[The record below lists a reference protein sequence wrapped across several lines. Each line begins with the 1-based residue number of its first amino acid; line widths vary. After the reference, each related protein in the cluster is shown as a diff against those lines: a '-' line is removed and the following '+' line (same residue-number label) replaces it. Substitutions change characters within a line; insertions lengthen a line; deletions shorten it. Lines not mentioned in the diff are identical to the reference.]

1 MKIAFVGLG
10 QMGRPMALNLRKSG
24 AEIIVSSR
32 SDRLFAEMREKGT
45 RPASDLNEIAA
56 ADVIITCL
64 PGTESVRAYLLGD
77 DGLLSKLRAG
87 QTVIDTSTISYG
99 AALEIAKQLEA
110 KGVDF
115 LDAPISGMEKR
126 AIDGTLTIMCGGKR
140 EVFDAVKPILETM
153 GNNILYM
160 GGTGA
165 GQLTKLINNLLF
177 DINCAALAEI
187 MPVATKLGLDSETMA
202 NVVNS
207 GTGRSYASEFFLP
220 RILKNGFSAGY
231 PMQDAY
237 KDLVNG
243 AELGVNLG
251 VPMPV
256 LAAATATYQTA
267 LLKGHGAKDKG
278 AMILVFEELLG
289 VAFREAAAGSKK

>member
-1 MKIAFVGLG
+1 
-10 QMGRPMALNLRKSG
+10 
-24 AEIIVSSR
+24 
-32 SDRLFAEMREKGT
+32 MRWPT
-45 RPASDLNEIAA
+45 HIF
-56 ADVIITCL
+56 DV
-64 PGTESVRAYLLGD
+64 
-77 DGLLSKLRAG
+77 
-87 QTVIDTSTISYG
+87 
-99 AALEIAKQLEA
+99 
-110 KGVDF
+110 
-115 LDAPISGMEKR
+115 
-126 AIDGTLTIMCGGKR
+126 
-140 EVFDAVKPILETM
+140 
-153 GNNILYM
+153 
-160 GGTGA
+160 
-165 GQLTKLINNLLF
+165 QLTKMINNLLF

-243 AELGVNLG
+243 AEVGMNLG
-251 VPMPV
+251 LPMPV

-289 VAFREAAAGSKK
+289 VAFREAASGSKK